1 MSPSAPASA
10 APPEQPRTKAR
21 PSRLDSL
28 DALRGVAALVV
39 VLWHWQHFFY
49 VGSTLGPIPAPG
61 YPMVSVLFPFY
72 GHGEVAVDLFFSISG
87 FIFYWLYAEAIG
99 SKAVSAGRFF
109 ILRFSR
115 LYPLHLLTL
124 VLVALLQL
132 TYRQAGHGDFV
143 YPANTS
149 SNFVINLLFI
159 PAWVSRG
166 FSFNA
171 PVWSVSVEVFLYGL
185 FFVLCRFLPLSVVT
199 LAAAS
204 IFGMLGVPRFP
215 ALLARGMISF
225 FVGGIAALIYERIT
239 ARPDARRAA
248 LMVVGLTALAGVLF
262 VLGIEFNVM
271 RVVGRETLRK
281 TAVLALFPAAVLS
294 LALLERTF
302 GWRLQRL
309 GVLGDISYAVYLWHF
324 PLQLI
329 TVLLVDKLGVSRHIF
344 TSPLTLLAF
353 FIALISVGYASVY
366 GFERPAQTFL
376 RSHLLPSSRS
386 KRS

>member
-1 MSPSAPASA
+1 M
-10 APPEQPRTKAR
+10 
-21 PSRLDSL
+21 
-28 DALRGVAALVV
+28 RGVAALVV

-61 YPMVSVLFPFY
+61 YPLVSLLFPFY

-99 SKAVSAGRFF
+99 AKAVSAGRFF

-124 VLVALLQL
+124 LLVAVLQVV
-132 TYRQAGHGDFV
+132 YSRAGHGNFV
-143 YPANTS
+143 YPANTT
-149 SNFVINLLFI
+149 SNFIINLLFI

-185 FFVLCRFLPLSVVT
+185 FFVLCRYLPLSVVT

-215 ALLARGMISF
+215 ALLGRGMISF
-225 FVGGIAALIYERIT
+225 FVGGIAALIYQRLA
-239 ARPDARRAA
+239 ARPDVRRSA
-248 LMVVGLTALAGVLF
+248 LMVVGVTALAGMLF
-262 VLGIEFNVM
+262 VVGIELDVM
-271 RVVGRETLRK
+271 RVIARETMRK

-294 LALLERTF
+294 LALLERAF
-302 GWRLQRL
+302 GWKLHRL

-324 PLQLI
+324 PLQLMTI
-329 TVLLVDKLGVSRHIF
+329 MLVDRLGVSRHIF

-353 FIALISVGYASVY
+353 FVALISLGYASVY
-366 GFERPAQTFL
+366 GFERPAQAFL
-376 RSHLLPSSRS
+376 RARLLPSSKPR
-386 KRS
+386 RG

>member
-1 MSPSAPASA
+1 MS
-10 APPEQPRTKAR
+10 R
-21 PSRLDSL
+21 PGRLDSL

-49 VGSTLGPIPAPG
+49 VGSTLGTIPPPG
-61 YPMVSVLFPFY
+61 YPLVSLLFPFY
-72 GHGEVAVDLFFSISG
+72 GHGEVAVDLFFSLSG
-87 FIFYWLYAEAIG
+87 FIFYWLYAESIG

-124 VLVALLQL
+124 LLVAVLQVV
-132 TYRQAGHGDFV
+132 YRHGGHGDFV

-185 FFVLCRFLPLSVVT
+185 FFVLCRFMPLSVVT

-215 ALLARGMISF
+215 ALLGRGMISF
-225 FVGGIAALIYERIT
+225 FAGGIAALIYARVVS
-239 ARPDARRAA
+239 RPDSRRWS
-248 LMVVGLTALAGVLF
+248 LIVVGVTALAAVALL
-262 VLGIEFNVM
+262 VGIELDMM
-271 RVVGRETLRK
+271 RFVARETIRK
-281 TAVLALFPAAVLS
+281 TAVLSLFPASVLS

-302 GWRLQRL
+302 GWRLHRL

-324 PLQLI
+324 PLQLV
-329 TVLLVDKLGVSRHIF
+329 TVLLVDRLGISRHVF
-344 TSPLTLLAF
+344 TNPLTLLAF

-366 GFERPAQTFL
+366 GFERPAQSFL
-376 RSHLLPSSRS
+376 RSLLLPAS
-386 KRS
+386 KTKRG